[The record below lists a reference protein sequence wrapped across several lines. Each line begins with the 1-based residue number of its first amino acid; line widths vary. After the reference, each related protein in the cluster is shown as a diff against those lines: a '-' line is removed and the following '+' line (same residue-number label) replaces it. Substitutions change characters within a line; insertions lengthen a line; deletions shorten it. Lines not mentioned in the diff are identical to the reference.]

1 MNVVE
6 KTVLKT
12 RFGMLGVFSQLLST
26 FAASGCVRLQPQAG
40 SGGTGDAGTISDVS
54 QRDCP

>member
-1 MNVVE
+1 MNVLE

-12 RFGMLGVFSQLLST
+12 RFGMLGVIL
-26 FAASGCVRLQPQAG
+26 AAVIDVRCVRLQPQAG
-40 SGGTGDAGTISDVS
+40 SGGAGDAGTISDVS